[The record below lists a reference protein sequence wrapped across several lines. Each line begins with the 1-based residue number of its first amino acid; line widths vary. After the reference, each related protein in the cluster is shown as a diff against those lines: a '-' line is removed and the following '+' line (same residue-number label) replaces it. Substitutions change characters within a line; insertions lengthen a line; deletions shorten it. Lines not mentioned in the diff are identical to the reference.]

1 MLGRD
6 VVDQGDLAKVEFQ
19 TDPENP
25 RERSRGAVCQVVR
38 AVAAEVRR
46 AASDGAVPLVLGG
59 DCTITIGALAGLV
72 WQTPDVGLMYFDG
85 DLDLNTPATTPS
97 GLFDGMV
104 MGHVLGGGSPE
115 LARVGPRCPLV
126 LEENVVFFGF
136 NTGSGFIDPPELA
149 ALERSRVMRYALER
163 VREDPL
169 ATAREALAR
178 LESRVGRIL
187 VHFDLDV
194 TDIPAV
200 DVPHQNALPW
210 ESAVGILRTFVASP
224 QCAGL
229 VVTEFDPR
237 RDPDGSLG
245 RRLVDGLVEAFRVEF
260 RPVRMR

>member
-1 MLGRD
+1 
-6 VVDQGDLAKVEFQ
+6 
-19 TDPENP
+19 
-25 RERSRGAVCQVVR
+25 
-38 AVAAEVRR
+38 
-46 AASDGAVPLVLGG
+46 
-59 DCTITIGALAGLV
+59 
-72 WQTPDVGLMYFDG
+72 MYFDG

-126 LEENVVFFGF
+126 SEENVVFFGF

-229 VVTEFDPR
+229 VVTEFDPQ